1 MSICIQLHDR
11 YEIKTHAN
19 NDYNRFRKSFC
30 LDCITSNAFYSP
42 DAKGLGIYYAF
53 LLFLLFSMGILDIA
67 EPTIGP
73 DP

>member
-1 MSICIQLHDR
+1 MQIM
-11 YEIKTHAN
+11 
-19 NDYNRFRKSFC
+19 
-30 LDCITSNAFYSP
+30 ITIVFGSLFVWIASRVMHFYSP